1 MHNFFGEGLRN
12 MIFIL
17 IPMFVEAVAIRD
29 FMDITAARKYQK
41 RQYYACWYVVC
52 VMCVCAMGYVEPNH
66 LMEYAIFAIFI
77 LASVWVLYDVKPTRM
92 ILIALGI
99 IAVRVAFELFFSVRM
114 LELLGVKVSAEG
126 QEAVYTFFINLAP
139 KTTLMLVLKAMRG
152 LVGYRRIKGL
162 RKSDV
167 CFTLLVT
174 FVFIRMFWLL
184 FAESLHSGKVSI
196 WNAYFLT
203 GLIILNISIF
213 HIMNRMQEYYEH
225 ETELRDINSR
235 MRVEMENI
243 QAVKETHAKIRRI
256 SHGITNH
263 LFAIETLLRNKQYKE
278 AEEYLAKVNK
288 TVEQDMLPI
297 HTNNV
302 VIDAILNQKYTMAT
316 SKNIRMHFDIQDLQD
331 CKVDVM
337 AMVSLLSHGLNNAIE
352 ACEKVEG
359 DRLIELRILNEERE
373 LIISIENTV
382 EQDVVITDSAI
393 PTTKKDQE
401 NHGIGLES
409 IKTIV
414 EQFGGQIFLE
424 SANKMFKLLIVL

>member
-29 FMDITAARKYQK
+29 FMDITAARKHQK

-52 VMCVCAMGYVEPNH
+52 VMCIYAMGCVGPNY
-66 LMEYAIFAIFI
+66 LMQYGIFVAFV
-77 LASVWVLYDVKPTRM
+77 LSSVWVLYDVRPIRM
-92 ILIALGI
+92 MMIAIGI
-99 IAVRVAFELFFSVRM
+99 VAVRVIFEQIFSVRM
-114 LELLGVKVSAEG
+114 LELLGVEVSMKG
-126 QEAVYTFFINLAP
+126 QAAVYAFYVNLAP

-162 RKSDV
+162 KRGDIV
-167 CFTLLVT
+167 FTLLVT
-174 FVFIRMFWLL
+174 AVFMRMFWLL
-184 FAESLHSGKVSI
+184 FAESLHSGEVTI

-203 GLIILNISIF
+203 GLIILNIAIF
-213 HIMNRMQEYYEH
+213 HIMNRMQEYFEH
-225 ETELRDINSR
+225 ETELRDINSC
-235 MRVEMENI
+235 MSVEMENI

-263 LFAIETLLRNKQYKE
+263 LFAIETLLRNKQYEE

-302 VIDAILNQKYTMAT
+302 VVDAILNQKYTMAT
-316 SKNIRMHFDIQDLQD
+316 SKNIRMYFDIQDMQD

-359 DRLIELRILNEERE
+359 DKVIELRILNEERE

-393 PTTKKDQE
+393 PTTKKDKD

-409 IKTIV
+409 IKNIV
-414 EQFGGQIFLE
+414 EQFGGQVFLE
-424 SANKMFKLLIVL
+424 SANKTFKLLIVL